1 LKKPAVIILVL
12 FASMLFASS
21 AQAFVWSHV
30 GGDPLVPGGVWNRG
44 DFGYLMLNSSKVR
57 TALGYVRSANGQ
69 PSWVLPSAY
78 NNVAKGKV
86 HTGLVAPGTH
96 LGAMSYGRTT
106 VRVVRNTIY
115 AGQYNPLPIYYIV
128 AKKTATVKIAG
139 KYYQQT
145 TSYWVSMAKPCGN
158 VFIFHKR
165 VVRKRLWEL
174 RVEKRLNSEEGARLT
189 GWTIDGHAK
198 GKDVNVVTSSE
209 TSTLVGRYLSGTRF
223 DLSEVL
229 QDGWEIVSPV
239 GGSFA
244 GRMPRRNLTLTF
256 VNRRVEEERYRL
268 YVEKREDSLTGPR
281 LAGWQVTGLADGEG
295 VNLVTSGNELTLVGI
310 FTEGTAYDLSEVL
323 QGGWEIVSPA
333 GGEFTG
339 TMPAHDVIL
348 TFVNRQAPPPPQHV
362 LRIFGSYT
370 PLEHLDRE
378 TFSATLDAVILEHS
392 DNDPVT
398 YRWVVNG
405 VSHNTDLASYYIVL
419 SYETVYNVTLVAT
432 DADGHQAQF
441 TLPAFNE
448 IGPSDPPPPPPN

>member
-1 LKKPAVIILVL
+1 MVVIILVL
-12 FASMLFASS
+12 FASLMFASS

-30 GGDPLVPGGVWNRG
+30 GGDPLVPGGVWSKAS
-44 DFGYLMLNSSKVR
+44 FQSKMLHSANVR
-57 TALGYVRSANGQ
+57 TALSYVRSGNGN
-69 PSWVLPSAY
+69 PSWVLKVAY
-78 NNVAKGKV
+78 QEVAKDNIY
-86 HTGLVAPGTH
+86 TGGVTRGTH
-96 LGAMSYGRTT
+96 LRTMAFGHPVSVKKNT
-106 VRVVRNTIY
+106 VY
-115 AGQYNPLPIYYIV
+115 MGQYNPLPIFYVV
-128 AKKTATVKIAG
+128 AKKTVTVKIAG
-139 KYYQQT
+139 KYYRQT

-165 VVRKRLWEL
+165 VVKKRLWEL
-174 RVEKRLNSEEGARLT
+174 RVEKRLDSSEGVRLT
-189 GWTIDGHAK
+189 GWTIDGQAK

-348 TFVNRQAPPPPQHV
+348 TFVNRQAPPPPQHI
-362 LRIFGSYT
+362 LRVFGS
-370 PLEHLDRE
+370 
-378 TFSATLDAVILEHS
+378 
-392 DNDPVT
+392 
-398 YRWVVNG
+398 
-405 VSHNTDLASYYIVL
+405 
-419 SYETVYNVTLVAT
+419 
-432 DADGHQAQF
+432 
-441 TLPAFNE
+441 
-448 IGPSDPPPPPPN
+448 